1 MEEFDEFGTTAA
13 PNVVVLD
20 GANILHRNQTEFS
33 LARLKA
39 VLREITL
46 RGWPTLTVL
55 KHGTLNHAMNSTGF
69 PEADKTELN
78 RMVTHG
84 EIRLIS
90 KDGDRSIDDRFAIAT
105 ALKNN
110 GWVVSHDRY
119 KDHYGALAE
128 LARETDVAL
137 LKERHI
143 RVFFPDDVDDSPQFN
158 PNLPTR
164 KQSEAQERI
173 LTQLARSAPTNRS
186 LTVVL
191 KGNDFER
198 HDHLLPV
205 GRPIGRLEFGDKID
219 EKSRMGLSRV
229 HLRIDADAEGH
240 YFLTDLKST
249 NGIVMNG
256 FKLPTD
262 VPWPWKP
269 EDKVQLARIR
279 MKIHMA

>member
-20 GANILHRNQTEFS
+20 GANILHRTIAEFS
-33 LARLKA
+33 LVRLKA
-39 VLREITL
+39 VLREITA

-55 KHGTLNHAMNSTGF
+55 KYGTLNHAMNSSDL
-69 PEADKTELN
+69 PDEDKTELH

-90 KDGDRSIDDRFAIAT
+90 KDDDRSVDDRFAIAT

-119 KDHYGALAE
+119 KEHYGALKE
-128 LARETDVAL
+128 LAREADVAL

-143 RVFFPDDVDDSPQFN
+143 RVFFPEDVDDSPQFK
-158 PNLPTR
+158 PNLPNR
-164 KQSEAQERI
+164 KHSEAQERV
-173 LTQLARSAPTNRS
+173 LTQLATSSPANTS

-198 HDHLLPV
+198 HDHPLPV
-205 GRPIGRLEFGDKID
+205 GRPIGRLDFGDKID
-219 EKSRMGLSRV
+219 EKSRRGLSRV
-229 HLRIDADAEGH
+229 HLRIDVDSEGNS
-240 YFLTDLKST
+240 FVTDLKST
-249 NGIVMNG
+249 NGVVING
-256 FKLPTD
+256 FKLPSD

-269 EDKVQLARIR
+269 EDRVQLARVK
-279 MKIHMA
+279 MKLQ